1 MKKPTLM
8 HELMAEFFGTFILIL
23 GGDGVVA
30 NVGLAPRLASEGYDW
45 NTIAFG
51 WGFSVMV
58 AVYVAG
64 GVTGAHIN
72 PAVTLAM
79 AVRRGFAWAK
89 VIPYFIAQI
98 AGAFVGALG
107 VFLAYRDGLV
117 AAGMPNV
124 WATGPGSVF
133 NNVFWGAAGSSGG
146 AAYSL
151 TTAFITE
158 VLGTMMLLW
167 GVVAYFDNRN
177 WGKGTPFIGPFII
190 GMVVVTVGLTLGG
203 PSGYAINP
211 ARDFGPR
218 LFGVL
223 VGTPDL
229 FGDLYWLVA
238 PIIGPL
244 IGGPLGVILYDIFI
258 TPGLPEEL
266 AEVEA
271 APREKAAAAD

>member
-1 MKKPTLM
+1 MQRNGLTR
-8 HELMAEFFGTFILIL
+8 ELLAEFFGTFILIL

-72 PAVTLAM
+72 PAVTLAL

-107 VFLAYRDGLV
+107 VYLSYRDGLI

-124 WATGPGSVF
+124 WCTGPGSVF
-133 NNVFWGAAGSSGG
+133 NNVFWGAAGSAGG
-146 AAYSL
+146 VSYSL
-151 TTAFITE
+151 TTATITE
-158 VLGTMMLLW
+158 IFGTMMLLW
-167 GVVAYFDNRN
+167 GVVAFFDDRN
-177 WGKGTPFIGPFII
+177 WGKSVPYLAPFII

-218 LFGVL
+218 LFGWL
-223 VGTPDL
+223 VGTENL
-229 FGDLYWLVA
+229 WLGWYWLVA

-258 TPGLPEEL
+258 TPGLP
-266 AEVEA
+266 AEEA
-271 APREKAAAAD
+271 AA